1 MEKRI
6 VVGYRCEIGK
16 AIYQIFNA
24 TQGLEIK
31 TAPNLA
37 EIAYKAYMAS
47 NKEIERTVMHICIPY
62 ADNFIQIV
70 SNYANEYKPKIIIVH
85 TTCAIGTTRLLND
98 NLPNVSIVHASV
110 NCRHPNTEADIRKY
124 DMFVGALNE
133 RDGNEACDYIE
144 RFGIITYLCDT
155 PESSEFNKIAG
166 TEYCK
171 TIVEFFA
178 LLKELV
184 DDDDE
189 LNWKE
194 SIAYFE
200 NLMNKSDGW
209 KRVYR
214 RGNRIDTPISGK
226 HCLKSNNRLW
236 NQYAN
241 KKVSMLLQSGGTGK
255 NYKTKCTFCHR
266 WHKK

>member
-6 VVGYRCEIGK
+6 VVGYRGEIGR
-16 AIYQIFNA
+16 AIFKIFDA
-24 TQGLEIK
+24 TFGLELK
-31 TAPNLA
+31 TPPNLA
-37 EIAYKAYMAS
+37 SMIDDDLDR
-47 NKEIERTVMHICIPY
+47 IVMHICIPY
-62 ADNFIQIV
+62 TDEFMDTVI
-70 SNYANEYKPKIIIVH
+70 NYAKEYKPSIIIVH

-98 NLPNVSIVHASV
+98 NLPNVSVVHASV
-110 NCRHPNTEADIRKY
+110 NCRHPNTETDIRKY

-171 TIVEFFA
+171 TMVEFFA
-178 LLKELV
+178 DLKELTDS
-184 DDDDE
+184 DDK

-194 SIAYFE
+194 CIAYFE
-200 NLMNKSDGW
+200 NLMSKSDGW

-214 RGNRIDTPISGK
+214 RGDRIDTPISGK
-226 HCLKSNNRLW
+226 HCLNSNSKLW
-236 NQYAN
+236 NKY
-241 KKVSMLLQSGGTGK
+241 LLK
-255 NYKTKCTFCHR
+255 RFVP
-266 WHKK
+266 

>member
-6 VVGYRCEIGK
+6 VVGYKGEIGQ
-16 AIYQIFNA
+16 AIFNIFNA
-24 TQGLEIK
+24 TFGLDVDNIRYPEHS
-31 TAPNLA
+31 PNG
-37 EIAYKAYMAS
+37 KVD
-47 NKEIERTVMHICIPY
+47 RTIMHICIPY
-62 ADNFIQIV
+62 TSSFIRTV
-70 SNYANEYKPKIIIVH
+70 LDYENKHKPDIIIIH
-85 TTCAIGTTRLLND
+85 TTCKIGTTRKINSVLRNTI
-98 NLPNVSIVHASV
+98 VVHASV

-133 RDGNEACDYIE
+133 VDGDNACDYIE

-178 LLKELV
+178 NLKELV
-184 DDDDE
+184 DNDDN

-226 HCLKSNNRLW
+226 HCLNSNNKLW
-236 NQYAN
+236 
-241 KKVSMLLQSGGTGK
+241 KKYIEGD
-255 NYKTKCTFCHR
+255 
-266 WHKK
+266 KK